1 MAGTT
6 SKLERLLNLTAAL
19 LETSRPLTAA
29 DIERRVPGYPDAP
42 VAFRRAFERDKEELR
57 EMGIPVTSLEIIV
70 TDRPETG
77 YQIRKADYYL
87 RDPGLDA
94 DELAALH
101 LAASAVR
108 LDGIEGTGALWKL
121 GGVPLPTKAR
131 NAIDRAHRG
140 LASLPGGASV
150 VTVFDAVAS
159 RRPIAFSYRGEDRTV
174 DPYRLD
180 FQRGRWYITG
190 YDHGRAAE
198 RNFRLDRVE
207 GDVTLVGSGT
217 FERPATDISG
227 ARREPW
233 ELGEGEPVLARVLV
247 DVSQAALAR
256 NVVEEGAIVEERDD
270 GSVVVELPVTNI
282 DGFRSFVLSFLD
294 DAEVLSPPELRA
306 DIAGWLD
313 AMVAADA

>member
-29 DIERRVPGYPDAP
+29 DIARRVPGYPDSP
-42 VAFRRAFERDKEELR
+42 TAFRRTFERDKEELR

-121 GGVPLPTKAR
+121 GGVPIATKAR

-140 LASLPGGASV
+140 LASLPGGEAV

-159 RRPIAFSYRGEDRTV
+159 RRSIAFTYRGEERTV

-180 FQRGRWYITG
+180 FQRGRWYVTG
-190 YDHGRAAE
+190 YDHGRDAE
-198 RNFRLDRVE
+198 RNFRLDRID
-207 GDVTLVGSGT
+207 GDVVPVGTGT
-217 FERPATDISG
+217 FERRATDVSG

-247 DVSQAALAR
+247 DAPQAALAR
-256 NVVEEGAIVEERDD
+256 NVVDAAAVVEERGD
-270 GSVVVELPVTNI
+270 GSIVIELPVTNT

-294 DAEVLSPPELRA
+294 AAEVLSPDELRA
-306 DIAGWLD
+306 DIADWLD
-313 AMVAADA
+313 AIVAADA